1 MHSGLDRLRT
11 PESCLIEPNK
21 PRVPAMEPPRMSSI
35 RRNCRTSGAKKWM
48 CLGILVSKRDL
59 NPRRDTST
67 PLAWNRYQSA
77 SIGSWIINFLSRAGQ
92 PAEACGRCLP
102 LLKLSVPC
110 RLDSE
115 AKQNLTY
122 KNKRKTSQTRGAR
135 RRPCQSSNNAGA
147 VAVLQHLGE
156 VRTSFGVDRRLFENK
171 KGRIDQWNDDNS
183 GPFSQGNAMTAPY
196 KHG

>member
-122 KNKRKTSQTRGAR
+122 KNKRKTSQKR
-135 RRPCQSSNNAGA
+135 
-147 VAVLQHLGE
+147 
-156 VRTSFGVDRRLFENK
+156 RTSKTMPIQQQCRGRRSLTASGRSSHPWCYRRAVRKQKREN
-171 KGRIDQWNDDNS
+171 
-183 GPFSQGNAMTAPY
+183 
-196 KHG
+196 

>member
-1 MHSGLDRLRT
+1 MEYFRIIGECHRSDDAIVRSESMHSGLDRLRT

-21 PRVPAMEPPRMSSI
+21 QTTRSRDGTSPECQASVGTAAHPAP
-35 RRNCRTSGAKKWM
+35 KKWM

-77 SIGSWIINFLSRAGQ
+77 SIGSRIISFLSHAGQ
-92 PAEACGRCLP
+92 PAEACDRCLP

-115 AKQNLTY
+115 AKQ
-122 KNKRKTSQTRGAR
+122 K
-135 RRPCQSSNNAGA
+135 P
-147 VAVLQHLGE
+147 HL
-156 VRTSFGVDRRLFENK
+156 
-171 KGRIDQWNDDNS
+171 
-183 GPFSQGNAMTAPY
+183 
-196 KHG
+196 